1 MMMKTSLFAIAAA
14 IATPAVAAPESFTV
28 DPRHTFPSFEVS
40 HLGFS
45 TQRGRFN
52 ASSGKIVLDR
62 AAQKGS
68 IDVVIDTRSVDTG
81 LEKLEEHL
89 RGEDFFNVAKFPAM
103 TFKSSTLK
111 FSGDVPVA
119 AEGELTLLGV
129 TKPVTLAITAFKC
142 GQHPIAKKE
151 ACGADATTTI
161 RRSDFGMS
169 YALPAVGDEVKLVIN
184 VEAFKD

>member
-1 MMMKTSLFAIAAA
+1 MKTKLALLSIACAV
-14 IATPAVAAPESFTV
+14 ATPAVGATETYTI
-28 DPRHTFPSFEVS
+28 DPKHTLPSFEIN

-52 ASSGKIVLDR
+52 ATSGKITLDR
-62 AAQKGS
+62 EAKRGTVLVTIETA
-68 IDVVIDTRSVDTG
+68 SVDTG
-81 LEKLEEHL
+81 VAKLEEHL